1 PKVLAARANREHK
14 SKAAGQGPHLRAV
27 VPPTLADAPARIM
40 SVHLRP
46 MLAEPPAVD
55 PPHSRFA
62 PELIAFHRSEHPA
75 SEQYRALVD
84 GILNQLPAGRS
95 QVILFTALTPESG
108 RTTVPLNAAIT
119 FARQGRLR
127 VVALEANLDRPALA
141 KRLGLPEAPGLH
153 DFLAG
158 SRTLTEALQETG
170 QPNLVAL

>member
-1 PKVLAARANREHK
+1 R
-14 SKAAGQGPHLRAV
+14 
-27 VPPTLADAPARIM
+27 
-40 SVHLRP
+40 
-46 MLAEPPAVD
+46 
-55 PPHSRFA
+55 
-62 PELIAFHRSEHPA
+62 
-75 SEQYRALVD
+75 VD
-84 GILNQLPAGRS
+84 GILNQPPAGRS

-108 RTTVPLNAAIT
+108 TTTVLLNAAIT

-170 QPNLVAL
+170 QPNLVALTKGNGDAPESLSGALRPVLRHLRERCDLVLIDAPCWDGRPEMVALGSLCDLVYLVLPESDAA